1 MVEELHIFWGSSLE
15 ECDDLYTTISIKMQ
29 HPEHGLEKNKST
41 TTMNSVMAFKVFV
54 EKQYNNTNRI
64 TSISWG

>member
-1 MVEELHIFWGSSLE
+1 
-15 ECDDLYTTISIKMQ
+15 MQ

-54 EKQYNNTNRI
+54 EKQCNNTNRI